1 MSSYFGAQ
9 AAARRTNQ
17 ERAMIVA
24 SLVVLLCSGIVG
36 SALLLKPSKIVSPS
50 EPVSEAPRALMTEV
64 LIPRSDIE
72 SGRALSSEL
81 FRVESRPA
89 AFLEPGTIKSL
100 EEIKNQFAA
109 AALFAGE
116 PVVAKRVSPTRSQNP
131 ITPRIPGEARAVTI
145 RVNDITSVDG
155 LVRPGELVDVAWINS
170 ARGAPSLRIIAQ
182 NAQVIG
188 ADRQVNG
195 SWQPGMPVP
204 GTITLLAPTRESR
217 YIQLAAQNGTLSL
230 ALRGQDAE
238 IDPNESDV
246 TLDEILRRESS
257 TPETKQECRGK
268 LLMSGEEWCLALDG
282 SLTPRKVASNGN

>member
-1 MSSYFGAQ
+1 
-9 AAARRTNQ
+9 
-17 ERAMIVA
+17 V
-24 SLVVLLCSGIVG
+24 
-36 SALLLKPSKIVSPS
+36 
-50 EPVSEAPRALMTEV
+50 
-64 LIPRSDIE
+64 
-72 SGRALSSEL
+72 
-81 FRVESRPA
+81 
-89 AFLEPGTIKSL
+89 KSF
-100 EEIKNQFAA
+100 EEIKSQFAA
-109 AALFAGE
+109 STLYMGE
-116 PVVAKRVSPTRSQNP
+116 PLLSKRVSATRSQNP

-155 LVRPGELVDVAWINS
+155 LVRPGELVDVAWINT

-230 ALRGQDAE
+230 ALRGQDAK

-246 TLDEILRRESS
+246 TLDEILRRESGK
-257 TPETKQECRGK
+257 PAETQECRGK
-268 LLMSGEEWCLALDG
+268 LLMSGEEWCVALDG
-282 SLTPRKVASNGN
+282 SLHRKAK